1 MVWDLRGALLKKGEV
16 ESARLDD
23 FEFRLRA
30 RTMRL
35 LAPLVDPAIDPAELV
50 KGIAKAD
57 DEELLASLGAAYPA
71 LGPAAIKQSYVQCRT
86 EARRQLIAELGD
98 PTPYKLA

>member
-1 MVWDLRGALLKKGEV
+1 MVFDLRGALLKKAEV

-35 LAPLVDPAIDPAELV
+35 LAPLLGIEVETLVGRIAVEPDEAI
-50 KGIAKAD
+50 
-57 DEELLASLGAAYPA
+57 LASLPETA
-71 LGPAAIKQSYVQCRT
+71 LAWYEEART
-86 EARRQLIAELGD
+86 EARRQLIEERGD
-98 PTPYKLA
+98 PTPHKLA

>member
-1 MVWDLRGALLKKGEV
+1 MVFDLRGALLKKAEV

-35 LAPLVDPAIDPAELV
+35 LAPLLGIEVEALVGRIAVEPDEAI
-50 KGIAKAD
+50 
-57 DEELLASLGAAYPA
+57 LASLPETA
-71 LGPAAIKQSYVQCRT
+71 LAWYEEART
-86 EARRQLIAELGD
+86 EARRQLIEERGD
-98 PTPYKLA
+98 PTPHKLA

>member
-1 MVWDLRGALLKKGEV
+1 MVFDLRGALLKKAEV

-23 FEFRLRA
+23 FEFRLRT

-35 LAPLVDPAIDPAELV
+35 LAPLLGVEVEQLVGRIAVEPDEAI
-50 KGIAKAD
+50 I
-57 DEELLASLGAAYPA
+57 ASLPDAAQAWYEEA
-71 LGPAAIKQSYVQCRT
+71 RT
-86 EARRQLIAELGD
+86 EARRQLIEERGD

>member
-1 MVWDLRGALLKKGEV
+1 MVFDLRGALLKKAEV

-35 LAPLVDPAIDPAELV
+35 IAPLLGIPVEELV
-50 KGIAKAD
+50 ARIAIET
-57 DEELLASLGAAYPA
+57 DETIIASLPETARAWYDDA
-71 LGPAAIKQSYVQCRT
+71 RT
-86 EARRQLIAELGD
+86 EARRQLIEERGD

>member
-1 MVWDLRGALLKKGEV
+1 MVFDLRGALLKKAEV

-35 LAPLVDPAIDPAELV
+35 LAAELGLQPEALV
-50 KGIAKAD
+50 GRIAVEP
-57 DEELLASLGAAYPA
+57 DEAIITT
-71 LGPAAIKQSYVQCRT
+71 LGPEAAPKYEACHA
-86 EARRQLIAELGD
+86 EARRQLIAEIGD

>member
-1 MVWDLRGALLKKGEV
+1 MVFDLRGALLKKAEV

-35 LAPLVDPAIDPAELV
+35 LAPLLGIPVEELV
-50 KGIAKAD
+50 ARIAVEP
-57 DEELLASLGAAYPA
+57 DEAIVASLPETARGWYEEA
-71 LGPAAIKQSYVQCRT
+71 RT
-86 EARRQLIAELGD
+86 EARRQLIEERGD

>member
-1 MVWDLRGALLKKGEV
+1 MVWDLRGALLKKAEV

-35 LAPLVDPAIDPAELV
+35 LAEKLGRDSTALVARIAAESDEALLAATPELV
-50 KGIAKAD
+50 EHFD
-57 DEELLASLGAAYPA
+57 S
-71 LGPAAIKQSYVQCRT
+71 CRA
-86 EARRQLIAELGD
+86 EARRHLIGELGD

>member
-1 MVWDLRGALLKKGEV
+1 MVFDLRGALLKKAEV

-35 LAPLVDPAIDPAELV
+35 LAPLLGVAPGELV
-50 KGIAKAD
+50 GRIAVEP
-57 DEELLASLGAAYPA
+57 DEAILASLPETA
-71 LGPAAIKQSYVQCRT
+71 LAWFDQART
-86 EARRQLIAELGD
+86 EARRQLIEERGD
-98 PTPYKLA
+98 PTPHRLA

>member
-1 MVWDLRGALLKKGEV
+1 MVFDLRGALLKKAEV

-35 LAPLVDPAIDPAELV
+35 LAPLVGMPVEELV
-50 KGIAKAD
+50 ARIAVEPDAAII
-57 DEELLASLGAAYPA
+57 ASLPEAAHGWYEEA
-71 LGPAAIKQSYVQCRT
+71 RT
-86 EARRQLIAELGD
+86 EARRQLIEERGD
-98 PTPYKLA
+98 PTPYKLG

>member
-1 MVWDLRGALLKKGEV
+1 MVFDLRGALLKKAEV

-35 LAPLVDPAIDPAELV
+35 LAPLLGTEADQLVARIAVEPDEAI
-50 KGIAKAD
+50 
-57 DEELLASLGAAYPA
+57 LASLPDTAHAWYDEA
-71 LGPAAIKQSYVQCRT
+71 RT
-86 EARRQLIAELGD
+86 EARRQLIAERGD

>member
-1 MVWDLRGALLKKGEV
+1 MVFDLRGALLKKEEM
-16 ESARLDD
+16 ESARLMD

-35 LAPLVDPAIDPAELV
+35 LGGKLGLELV
-50 KGIAKAD
+50 GEVAKGDDDAIIAGLR
-57 DEELLASLGAAYPA
+57 ERFPGVASDFA
-71 LGPAAIKQSYVQCRT
+71 LCRE
-86 EARRQLIAELGD
+86 EARKQLIAEHGD

>member
-1 MVWDLRGALLKKGEV
+1 MVWDLRGALLKKAEL

-30 RTMRL
+30 RTFRL
-35 LAPLVDPAIDPAELV
+35 LAEAAGLDAAALVAEIATHRDEAILDRHPELR
-50 KGIAKAD
+50 AR
-57 DEELLASLGAAYPA
+57 YPEAQA
-71 LGPAAIKQSYVQCRT
+71 L
-86 EARRQLIAELGD
+86 ARRQLIAERGD

>member
-1 MVWDLRGALLKKGEV
+1 MVFDLRGALLKKAEV

-35 LAPLVDPAIDPAELV
+35 LAPLLGVEPDQLVARIAVEPDAAI
-50 KGIAKAD
+50 
-57 DEELLASLGAAYPA
+57 LASLPETASAWYDEA
-71 LGPAAIKQSYVQCRT
+71 RT
-86 EARRQLIAELGD
+86 EARRQLIAERGD

>member
-1 MVWDLRGALLKKGEV
+1 MVFDLRGALLKKEEF
-16 ESARLDD
+16 ESARLAD

-35 LAPLVDPAIDPAELV
+35 LADKLGRPPEELV
-50 KGIAKAD
+50 AQIALKS
-57 DEELLASLGAAYPA
+57 DEAILAETPSLAEHYDA
-71 LGPAAIKQSYVQCRT
+71 CRS
-86 EARRQLIAELGD
+86 EARRQLIGERGD

>member
-1 MVWDLRGALLKKGEV
+1 MAFDLRGALLKKAEV

-35 LAPLVDPAIDPAELV
+35 LAPDLSLDPEALVGRIAVEPDDAIVA
-50 KGIAKAD
+50 A
-57 DEELLASLGAAYPA
+57 LGAE
-71 LGPAAIKQSYVQCRT
+71 AAARYEACRA
-86 EARRQLIAELGD
+86 EARRQLIIEIRD
-98 PTPYKLA
+98 PTPYRLA

>member
-1 MVWDLRGALLKKGEV
+1 MVFDLRGALLKKAEV

-35 LAPLVDPAIDPAELV
+35 LAPLLGMEADQLVARIAVEPDEAIV
-50 KGIAKAD
+50 
-57 DEELLASLGAAYPA
+57 ASLPEPA
-71 LGPAAIKQSYVQCRT
+71 RAWYEDART
-86 EARRQLIAELGD
+86 EARRQLIAERGD

>member
-1 MVWDLRGALLKKGEV
+1 MVFDLRGALLKKAEV

-35 LAPLVDPAIDPAELV
+35 LAPLAGIEPDVLIARIALESDEAILATFPAPAR
-50 KGIAKAD
+50 AWF
-57 DEELLASLGAAYPA
+57 DEARA
-71 LGPAAIKQSYVQCRT
+71 
-86 EARRQLIAELGD
+86 EARRQLVDELGD
-98 PTPYKLA
+98 PTPHKLA

>member
-1 MVWDLRGALLKKGEV
+1 MVWDLRTALLKKAEV

-35 LAPLVDPAIDPAELV
+35 IAAAMNRDPGELV
-50 KGIAKAD
+50 ALIATDSDEAILAD
-57 DEELLASLGAAYPA
+57 DPSLAEHYAP
-71 LGPAAIKQSYVQCRT
+71 CRA

-98 PTPYKLA
+98 PTPHKLA